1 MAKDRSRGTLVDYL
15 VAAIEPVLIMIMVG
29 SLMFFLLDLWY
40 EGPVL
45 DRLRWILFWF
55 VFGIVLITRVSMQIG
70 SVQAQGY
77 GVALGGAVA
86 LVATVLGGFQPF
98 LLMVMGVV
106 WWATHKLTFDCTLLD
121 EDQDAGVGLLQESG
135 LEPVNPD
142 EPIHTPRDAK
152 THSDPDEMDAS
163 LLPQRPWW
171 KLWEVDSGE
180 ARRPHAPGVTLVYF
194 TLASLPIFG
203 IGQWFVPAVDED
215 RRTGL
220 FLYFLAYIASGM
232 GLLLATSF
240 LNLRRYLRQRKVKMP
255 GAMTATWLSTGAIL
269 IVGLTA
275 AAAVLPLP
283 IAGLKAM
290 RGSTTNQ
297 SDLRA
302 SEHVILKDSGV
313 QGEGTPSEGPAAS
326 KSGSP
331 PKSSGKAKGSGKTND
346 PNASQQTNGQG
357 KPGGNSGQGRS
368 KSGAPRG
375 KPAPSQGGQ
384 QGKKG
389 AAQDQSGDQGKKGD
403 QSGEQAKG
411 DQAKGQDGRSK
422 DQAERGK
429 DAEAD
434 SKQSEEKGSE
444 QGDEKSSAENP
455 NPSDGGSPPLQLP
468 PIALT
473 SLAWL
478 KGPIMVV
485 GILILIFGLF
495 RYGGV
500 LLQALRALIAA
511 LLSGFWFGGPR
522 KPKKDEEVEEEKAP
536 PPRPFASYVNPFDAG
551 LDHQFS
557 PNDLVIYSFEALE
570 AWAYE
575 NELARS
581 PHETPSEFVQRLG
594 QARGELSREATRL
607 VGFFVTIVY
616 GDRGFK
622 DEVLPA
628 LRQFWQA
635 LRS

>member
-1 MAKDRSRGTLVDYL
+1 
-15 VAAIEPVLIMIMVG
+15 
-29 SLMFFLLDLWY
+29 
-40 EGPVL
+40 
-45 DRLRWILFWF
+45 
-55 VFGIVLITRVSMQIG
+55 
-70 SVQAQGY
+70 
-77 GVALGGAVA
+77 
-86 LVATVLGGFQPF
+86 
-98 LLMVMGVV
+98 
-106 WWATHKLTFDCTLLD
+106 
-121 EDQDAGVGLLQESG
+121 
-135 LEPVNPD
+135 
-142 EPIHTPRDAK
+142 
-152 THSDPDEMDAS
+152 
-163 LLPQRPWW
+163 
-171 KLWEVDSGE
+171 
-180 ARRPHAPGVTLVYF
+180 
-194 TLASLPIFG
+194 
-203 IGQWFVPAVDED
+203 
-215 RRTGL
+215 
-220 FLYFLAYIASGM
+220 
-232 GLLLATSF
+232 
-240 LNLRRYLRQRKVKMP
+240 
-255 GAMTATWLSTGAIL
+255 
-269 IVGLTA
+269 
-275 AAAVLPLP
+275 
-283 IAGLKAM
+283 M

-357 KPGGNSGQGRS
+357 KPGGDWARGVPSPATARQARTLPRRS
-368 KSGAPRG
+368 ARQEGSR
-375 KPAPSQGGQ
+375 
-384 QGKKG
+384 
-389 AAQDQSGDQGKKGD
+389 QDQSGDQGKKGD

-570 AWAYE
+570 AWPYE

-622 DEVLPA
+622 DEVLRHPPVLA
-628 LRQFWQA
+628 SVAELIWKT
-635 LRS
+635 